1 MTAQSPIAGAAA
13 LRAAYA
19 SKSRVLVALS
29 GGVDSAVCMAVAHE
43 VLGSDNAI
51 GVTARSETLT
61 TEEFDAVCALAAE
74 RGWNH
79 RVIEYSELAIPNY
92 AANPVNRCFFC
103 KSELYGRLRTLADEL
118 GIDTIVQGTHADD
131 HGDYRP
137 GMQAAEKYGTW
148 APLAQC
154 GMTKADVR
162 ALAQE
167 MGLPVWDKPAS
178 PCLSSRFA
186 YGLQITREGLD
197 RVAAA
202 ESFLRA
208 EGFRECRVR
217 HHENLA
223 RIEVP
228 TAELERMLDPE
239 FRAKVSAHLRE
250 LGFVYVTLDLLGFR
264 SGSMNE
270 VLNSTKQ

>member
-1 MTAQSPIAGAAA
+1 LTA
-13 LRAAYA
+13 LRAAFA
-19 SKSRVLVALS
+19 TKSRVLVALS

-43 VLGSDNAI
+43 VLGYDHAI

-61 TEEFDAVCALAAE
+61 TEEFDAVVALAVE

-103 KSELYGRLRTLADEL
+103 KSELYGRLRNLADEM
-118 GIDTIVQGTHADD
+118 GIETVVQGTHADD

-148 APLAQC
+148 APLAEC
-154 GMTKADVR
+154 GLTKADVR
-162 ALAQE
+162 AVAQAL
-167 MGLPVWDKPAS
+167 GLPVWDKPAS

-197 RVAAA
+197 RVAGA
-202 ESFLRA
+202 EAFLRA

-217 HHENLA
+217 HHEHLA

-228 TAELERMLDPE
+228 RAELDRLLDGTV
-239 FRAKVSAHLRE
+239 RDRVVARLRE
-250 LGFVYVTLDLLGFR
+250 LGFVYVTVDLLGFR

-270 VLNSTKQ
+270 VL